1 MKKIILVDLGDKR
14 RENNEPIG
22 MESIAS
28 YARYNSN
35 YSIDLQWLNI
45 DANISNLVNYDIIGI
60 SLNIGNLDVFDSIY
74 ELVSDKIVILGGNI
88 PTFAYIELLQ
98 KYENIICSIGE
109 GEETFLHLVDYFD
122 GNVRNT
128 PLCDIPNIAFNI
140 DGKVFE
146 TFRKPFN
153 LGSAPMLDRN
163 KRIIDF
169 IKTTNGIARIEA
181 SRGCSWR
188 GCSFCCVNAKY
199 ADPSW
204 RGFSIKKIINELIN
218 LSNLG
223 ILSPYFTDEDFF
235 GRQPSRVIALSE
247 AIINLKS
254 QGVIN
259 DKMDFFISI
268 LTNDIMDAEG
278 RAALLSFKKAGLR
291 EVFIGIESIGREQ
304 LKRYN
309 KKAASD
315 DNKEA
320 ISYVRSLGLQLDLG
334 FILFDPEMSFEELQ
348 INVEYIDLLKLSVHD
363 SRSLKRLRIQPKTA
377 YANRYI
383 SSLPLD
389 VNNVE
394 YPYTFKDERV
404 NLAYNMYEEWE
415 NENKSKVWRFQAL
428 TRGENVSER
437 EVLKQIMGKI
447 RSADFEALK
456 LILDYLAEKITTNTY
471 IENIN
476 KLREKKL
483 TVMNSFVLQK
493 NRTTSKSA
501 RE

>member
-1 MKKIILVDLGDKR
+1 
-14 RENNEPIG
+14 
-22 MESIAS
+22 
-28 YARYNSN
+28 
-35 YSIDLQWLNI
+35 
-45 DANISNLVNYDIIGI
+45 
-60 SLNIGNLDVFDSIY
+60 
-74 ELVSDKIVILGGNI
+74 
-88 PTFAYIELLQ
+88 
-98 KYENIICSIGE
+98 
-109 GEETFLHLVDYFD
+109 
-122 GNVRNT
+122 
-128 PLCDIPNIAFNI
+128 
-140 DGKVFE
+140 
-146 TFRKPFN
+146 
-153 LGSAPMLDRN
+153 
-163 KRIIDF
+163 
-169 IKTTNGIARIEA
+169 
-181 SRGCSWR
+181 
-188 GCSFCCVNAKY
+188 
-199 ADPSW
+199 
-204 RGFSIKKIINELIN
+204 
-218 LSNLG
+218 
-223 ILSPYFTDEDFF
+223 
-235 GRQPSRVIALSE
+235 
-247 AIINLKS
+247 
-254 QGVIN
+254 
-259 DKMDFFISI
+259 
-268 LTNDIMDAEG
+268 MDAEG